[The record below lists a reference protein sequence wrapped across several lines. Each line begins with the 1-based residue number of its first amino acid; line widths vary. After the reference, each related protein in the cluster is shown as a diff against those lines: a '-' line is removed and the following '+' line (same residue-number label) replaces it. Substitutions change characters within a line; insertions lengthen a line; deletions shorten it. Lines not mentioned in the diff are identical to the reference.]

1 MTVPSVQAM
10 LSDMNRTISYSITE
24 SDNARKIQHFLRRRG
39 YSRQNLIELKKTEG
53 SVTVNQQPRH
63 FNERVYAGDI
73 LCIHITETEISDVL
87 PVSLPVGILYEDED
101 LLIVDK
107 PAGMPTHPSFKNTD
121 NTLANALAWYYQE
134 KGVPFVFRCSNRLD
148 RDTSGLTIISKH
160 FVSAAI
166 LSDMGTRHEI
176 LREYLAIVRGTFQN
190 SEGTIDAPLGRTD
203 GSIIERC
210 VDYEHGEKAVT
221 HYRVIASFRYDGPLQ
236 GAHQGPERSA
246 DLPGGKACTL
256 SLVSLR
262 LETGRTHQI
271 RVHMQSVGHPL
282 IGDYLYDPQYGS
294 ESVPLIGRQALH
306 AHRLRFTH
314 PITGQLLEFTSPLPH
329 DMKQVLDR
337 CSGLP

>member
-53 SVTVNQQPRH
+53 SVTVNQQTRH

-176 LREYLAIVRGTFQN
+176 LREYLAIVRGTFQT

-221 HYRVIASFRYDGPLQ
+221 HYRVIASFRYDGLLQ
-236 GAHQGPERSA
+236 GAHQGPEISA
-246 DLPGGKACTL
+246 NLPGGKACTL

-282 IGDYLYDPQYGS
+282 IGDYLYDPLYGS

-314 PITGQLLEFTSPLPH
+314 PITGQLLEFTSPLPD
-329 DMKQVLDR
+329 DMKQVLAS
-337 CSGLP
+337 CSGLS